1 MITTG
6 DAVSSLRAGAEWL
19 MEGDDIENIQYITAN
34 VVPVTRAE
42 VEAEIKKLEA
52 DAANKAAVDAAATSA
67 AIAHAKS
74 LGFTDAMIGVMY
86 PNLVTG
92 AEPLVVGRE
101 SLNIPAKID
110 NNVTLD
116 TVTP

>member
-1 MITTG
+1 M
-6 DAVSSLRAGAEWL
+6 SEY
-19 MEGDDIENIQYITAN
+19 IETFPDGTVIERPWNKEELAQQA
-34 VVPVTRAE
+34 
-42 VEAEIKKLEA
+42 KDKA
-52 DAANKAAVDAAATSA
+52 DYSAAQKAAADKAATEAAATSA
-67 AIAHAKS
+67 AVAHAKS

-116 TVTP
+116 TVQP

>member
-1 MITTG
+1 MT
-6 DAVSSLRAGAEWL
+6 
-19 MEGDDIENIQYITAN
+19 QYIETFQDGTVIERPWNQDELAQH
-34 VVPVTRAE
+34 A
-42 VEAEIKKLEA
+42 KDKA
-52 DAANKAAVDAAATSA
+52 DNAAAQKAAADQMAANTEATSA
-67 AIAHAKS
+67 AVAHAKS
-74 LGFTDAMIGVMY
+74 LGFTDAMIAVMY

-116 TVTP
+116 TVNP